1 MKTKLEDYIKL
12 PYSVKVIP
20 DQSTD
25 GLLCY
30 MAYHPELPGCM
41 SHGDTPE
48 EAIANLSEA
57 KKLYIKTLIEKK
69 QEVPLPTSSSKTI
82 WEVIKLETETTQ
94 ESVYLVQTNVNP
106 IETLNLNKEGIINS

>member
-1 MKTKLEDYIKL
+1 MEARLEDFIRL
-12 PYSVKVIP
+12 SYSIRVVP
-20 DQSTD
+20 ELSTE

-57 KKLYIKTLIEKK
+57 KKLYIKILIKK
-69 QEVPLPTSSSKTI
+69 GQNVPLPTSSSKAI
-82 WEVIKLETETTQ
+82 WEITELEAEAHK
-94 ESVYLVQTNVNP
+94 ESLCLVPTKVNP
-106 IETLNLNKEGIINS
+106 IESLELNKEEIVNT